1 MFNNLYKFIIL
12 LILLAFIFS
21 CQKTELLDEIVFDN
35 TLLKKIN
42 INAEFTEIDNSYEY
56 KVSEPFID
64 HAMLITP
71 YQRIESW
78 LEDNVF
84 IFGSTNK
91 FVVNIKEASI
101 IQNEIIN
108 KDENKNITDSKE
120 YYYEIN
126 ILMNFILY
134 DDSDLILA
142 TTNVKVKRST
152 TSSMFISINER
163 NHILDSLTLEAIT
176 DVTNKSVE
184 LLKIHMFEYM
194 L

>member
-1 MFNNLYKFIIL
+1 MLLVFFN
-12 LILLAFIFS
+12 S
-21 CQKTELLDEIVFDN
+21 CQKTELLDDIVFDN

-42 INAEFTEIDNSYEY
+42 IHAEFTEINNSYEY
-56 KVSEPFID
+56 KVSEPYIG
-64 HAMLITP
+64 HNMLITP
-71 YQRIESW
+71 SQRIESW
-78 LEDNVF
+78 LHDNIF

-134 DDSDLILA
+134 DDNDLILA
-142 TTNVKVKRST
+142 TTDVKVKRST

-163 NHILDSLTLEAIT
+163 NHILDSLTLEAII
-176 DVTNKSVE
+176 DITNKSVE
-184 LLKIHMFEYM
+184 LLKIHMLEYT